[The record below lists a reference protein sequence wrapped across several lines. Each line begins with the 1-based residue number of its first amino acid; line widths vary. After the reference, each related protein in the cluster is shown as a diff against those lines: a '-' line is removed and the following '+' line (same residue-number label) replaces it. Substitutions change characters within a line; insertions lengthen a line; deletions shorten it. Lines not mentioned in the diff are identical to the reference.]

1 MWLFSVTLGTV
12 NDLFRQIVEI
22 SHKTLMESTLNTRRS
37 DGFASADEISD
48 DHKRHRA

>member
-48 DHKRHRA
+48 DH